1 MRRAWIALEMREGTL
16 PVQKKG
22 CRRGA
27 GWAREA
33 GRDAAYPS
41 VVGGGPKS
49 AA

>member
-1 MRRAWIALEMREGTL
+1 MRRTSIVLEMRVGTL

-27 GWAREA
+27 GWAGEA
-33 GRDAAYPS
+33 GRDVAYPF

-49 AA
+49 AV